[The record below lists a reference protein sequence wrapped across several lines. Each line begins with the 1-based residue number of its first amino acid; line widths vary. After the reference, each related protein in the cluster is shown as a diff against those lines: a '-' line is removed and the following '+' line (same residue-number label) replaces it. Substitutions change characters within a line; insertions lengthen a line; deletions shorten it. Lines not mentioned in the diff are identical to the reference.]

1 MVQYSPTRKLL
12 VATPSLVYQ
21 QGVVSRGAKISENFS
36 EYGKSTPEKILHRA
50 WRNAG
55 LNQAT
60 VKGRD
65 GHSYKITYGGK
76 PAGSFGPDFTDAVI
90 ERDDGVVIRGDIEI
104 HTRESAWNAHGHQ
117 KDRRYN
123 GVVFHVVASE
133 SPGRTVFKTTGQR
146 IPLLTLNWESDSYR
160 SSRQTVTQ
168 PNRSTRQRL
177 QVKPTLDL
185 TTAGLERLH
194 ALAASISID
203 IKTLGSD
210 QALWKHLLGALGYPY
225 NKAAFWELSALVPW
239 HLVHS
244 LGSATHIENRLLDA
258 AGFSEPRSNSD
269 RRVPRWNKPWGR
281 PANSPGTRI
290 RAISAV
296 VERIGGDKTLSGF
309 FIDLTKMSVRTSD
322 LIRSLSI
329 SLTSP
334 KLATPAIGKAR
345 AKEIAVNVLLPFAT
359 ALGLL
364 NGDTALV
371 SKARKTF
378 VKFPKL
384 SKNSLTTEA
393 EVALSLDYTIPPIT
407 GACQQQGLIVLYRE
421 MTRSG
426 IRSRQLRFE
435 DS

>member
-1 MVQYSPTRKLL
+1 MQYSPARKLFK
-12 VATPSLVYQ
+12 TTRSPVYQ
-21 QGVVSRGAKISENFS
+21 QGFLSRGAKISEIFS

-146 IPLLTLNWESDSYR
+146 IPLLTLNWESN
-160 SSRQTVTQ
+160 SSRHSQQTVAQ
-168 PNRSTRQRL
+168 PNRSTAQKLR
-177 QVKPTLDL
+177 VKPTLDL

-258 AGFSEPRSNSD
+258 AGFSELRTKSG
-269 RRVPRWNKPWGR
+269 RRLPRWNKPWGL
-281 PANSPGTRI
+281 PANSPVTRI
-290 RAISAV
+290 KAISAV
-296 VERIGGDKTLSGF
+296 VERSGGDKTLSEF
-309 FIDLTKMSVRTSD
+309 FVNQIKKSVRTID
-322 LIRSLSI
+322 LIDHLSI
-329 SLTSP
+329 DPVSFKP
-334 KLATPAIGKAR
+334 ATPAIGKAR

-364 NGDTALV
+364 NGESTLV
-371 SKARKTF
+371 HKARKTF
-378 VKFPKL
+378 VEFPKL

-393 EVALSLDYTIPPIT
+393 KVALSLDYTIPPIT

-421 MTRSG
+421 MTRFG